1 MQTQSEIIEKDKT
14 RKRPILG
21 AKRERGKRDTERRM
35 RNELISKFSGR

>member
-21 AKRERGKRDTERRM
+21 AKRDTERRM